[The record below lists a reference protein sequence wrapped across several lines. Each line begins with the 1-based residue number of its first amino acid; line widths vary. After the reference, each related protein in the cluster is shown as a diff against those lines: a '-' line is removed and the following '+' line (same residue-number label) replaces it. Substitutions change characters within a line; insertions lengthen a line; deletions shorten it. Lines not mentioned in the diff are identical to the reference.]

1 MTASENTLAS
11 GKFFRFWSAANEPRA
26 VVLISHGLGEHSR
39 RYEHVAAALTA
50 DNLDVYAPDHIGHG
64 KSPGKPAYID
74 RFSDLTSGVSEL
86 RDHIRRHH
94 AGLPVILIGHSM
106 GGLIAIRLALGA
118 HADYAGL
125 ILTGP
130 LLGQPEAP
138 SRLQVMLLRVLSVL
152 APKVKA
158 IEIDASAVS
167 RDPAVVSDYIA
178 DPLVHHDNIP
188 ARTLV
193 SLLDETAQVMNEA
206 SSLQLPVLLLHGAE
220 DKLTSVTASEAFFEK
235 LGSVDKKI
243 TVYDGLFHEL
253 FNEPEQDSILQ
264 TCSEWINARL

>member
-26 VVLISHGLGEHSR
+26 VVLISHGLGEHSG

-50 DNLDVYAPDHIGHG
+50 DNLHVYALDHIGHG

-125 ILTGP
+125 VLTGP

-152 APKVKA
+152 APTIKA

-188 ARTLV
+188 ARTVV
-193 SLLDETAQVMNEA
+193 SLFDETAQVMNEA
-206 SSLQLPVLLLHGAE
+206 SSLQLPVLITPRGRGQTDIGHSVGSIFREAGVGRT
-220 DKLTSVTASEAFFEK
+220 KRSQFMTACFMSFSTSRSKTAFCRPVQS
-235 LGSVDKKI
+235 G
-243 TVYDGLFHEL
+243 
-253 FNEPEQDSILQ
+253 
-264 TCSEWINARL
+264 